1 MNNSFERLVEG
12 MCTTLRAEVLPRISD
27 EYARSQVYGVIN
39 ALNTFKLR
47 AGWSAAFLIQ
57 QVQAQRSALAEAQ
70 ALAAGA
76 TGAPPVPELTPELLA
91 GRYAGPS
98 ADPCTD
104 PIATLLAARDAGNQ
118 ALGEWLAW
126 LATPGHGLAKEVA
139 HGLEQTLLAALR
151 AELSIELK
159 FSPRPLFAEMSG
171 GGES

>member
-12 MCTTLRAEVLPRISD
+12 MCTTLRAEVLPRMSD

-57 QVQAQRSALAEAQ
+57 QVQAQRA
-70 ALAAGA
+70 ALAAAQAVAVAAGA
-76 TGAPPVPELTPELLA
+76 AGAPPMPELPALPGPALDPVAGLLA
-91 GRYAGPS
+91 S
-98 ADPCTD
+98 
-104 PIATLLAARDAGNQ
+104 RDAGNQ

-126 LATPGHGLAKEVA
+126 LATPGHGLGVA
-139 HGLEQTLLAALR
+139 AAQGLEQTLLAALR

-159 FSPRPLFAEMSG
+159 HSPRPLFAEMSG
-171 GGES
+171 GAES

>member
-1 MNNSFERLVEG
+1 MNNSFERLVDG
-12 MCTTLRAEVLPRISD
+12 MCTTLRAEVLPRMSD

-47 AGWSAAFLIQ
+47 AGWSALFLVEQI
-57 QVQAQRSALAEAQ
+57 QAQRAALAAAL

-76 TGAPPVPELTPELLA
+76 AGAPPVPELPALPGPALDPVAGLLA
-91 GRYAGPS
+91 S
-98 ADPCTD
+98 
-104 PIATLLAARDAGNQ
+104 RDAGNH

-126 LATPGHGLAKEVA
+126 LAAPGHGLATDVA
-139 HGLEQTLLAALR
+139 QALEQALLAALR

-159 FSPRPLFAEMSG
+159 HSPRPLFAEMSG